1 MSARQLGSYD
11 PRWYGD
17 YRVSQDHHEGREE
30 LPRRSLRRYVTVTD
44 SGQRNDRPIYA
55 ARYACKTVVLPFDHV
70 NERTDDDNESHNGG
84 KEHENLPSTRVQGLP
99 QQQVSEILGMPLN
112 TVKTQ
117 LRRARIELA
126 RGLALWRGTTPEEV
140 SS

>member
-1 MSARQLGSYD
+1 
-11 PRWYGD
+11 
-17 YRVSQDHHEGREE
+17 
-30 LPRRSLRRYVTVTD
+30 
-44 SGQRNDRPIYA
+44 
-55 ARYACKTVVLPFDHV
+55 
-70 NERTDDDNESHNGG
+70 
-84 KEHENLPSTRVQGLP
+84 
-99 QQQVSEILGMPLN
+99 MPLN